1 MIYYYLYKSTYLDLS
16 SAPLYEQ
23 FNTGDITAI
32 IRREE
37 RDGFRD
43 FVRSA
48 HPPQRY
54 GGYKARLEL
63 LKLFLTLYQAIKA
76 RCVNHTFTT
85 KSFKV

>member
-1 MIYYYLYKSTYLDLS
+1 MQTLKMNHMFNVLTDYS
-16 SAPLYEQ
+16 SC
-23 FNTGDITAI
+23 
-32 IRREE
+32 RSSS
-37 RDGFRD
+37 
-43 FVRSA
+43 VSA

-63 LKLFLTLYQAIKA
+63 LKLFLTLCQAIKA

>member
-1 MIYYYLYKSTYLDLS
+1 MIYYYLYKSTYLDLCHT
-16 SAPLYEQ
+16 PIDEQ
-23 FNTGDITAI
+23 FNSGDTTAI

-37 RDGFRD
+37 RDGFGD

-63 LKLFLTLYQAIKA
+63 LKLFLTLCQAIKA